1 MRGGRDTTRKNER
14 IRAPRVRV
22 ILPNGEQLG
31 VMNTRDA
38 LAKAKSVG
46 LDLVEIAA
54 TADPPVCRIV
64 DYGRWKYEQSKL
76 RKGQKTKAAT
86 RLKELKF
93 RVRTEQHDY
102 NIKLARAEKFLDE
115 GHKLRVQLQ
124 FRGRE
129 NAHREIGF
137 EVMQRVIGDLKTMG
151 QVDQEPRLNGR
162 AIVMIIS
169 PLPEHK
175 RKPRFTK
182 FHVEGLEDEDE
193 DDDDRE
199 MEDDGQDDAGERGEG
214 EAETP
219 GADAVPPAA
228 PAKPAAPARGRDVI
242 VDPFAV

>member
-1 MRGGRDTTRKNER
+1 MKGSRDVARKNER

-22 ILPNGEQLG
+22 IMPNGEQLG
-31 VMNTRDA
+31 VMSARDA
-38 LAKAKSVG
+38 LIKAKGLG

-54 TADPPVCRIV
+54 KADPPVCKIV
-64 DYGRWKYEQSKL
+64 DYGKWKYEQSKL
-76 RKGQKTKAAT
+76 RKGQKSKAAT
-86 RLKELKF
+86 KMKELKF

-137 EVMQRVIGDLKTMG
+137 EVMQRVVGDLKTMG

-162 AIVMIIS
+162 AIVMILS

-182 FHVEGLEDEDE
+182 FHVEELEDEDDHDE
-193 DDDDRE
+193 DDHDQGE
-199 MEDDGQDDAGERGEG
+199 QDEG
-214 EAETP
+214 EQGGDQAS
-219 GADAVPPAA
+219 GGQAGQA
-228 PAKPAAPARGRDVI
+228 PAKPGSQPKTHDVI